1 MPTDSKVENGFE
13 SSVMRVLLIEDDA
26 PVRRIV
32 RKMLE
37 RERHEVTEA
46 ENGRVGLDRL
56 RESAFDLVLTDIV
69 MPEMDGLETLIEL
82 RKDYPDL
89 KVIAMSGGGRTG
101 NMDFLGSAEKLG
113 ASAVLSKP
121 FTIDVLATAIARAGV
136 TARI

>member
-1 MPTDSKVENGFE
+1 
-13 SSVMRVLLIEDDA
+13 MRVLLIEDDA